1 MPILGIADGRTI
13 ISLDSRGTAES
24 GTGLELGYLQIPTK
38 YGRWT
43 SCHVWVRPRVCS
55 VTVMENCDPLMMSL
69 NVTDNAPMAVVIY
82 ICVPSTSLYIC
93 IISQCKLN
101 STEHYT
107 ELLREEI

>member
-13 ISLDSRGTAES
+13 ISLDSRGNAEA

-82 ICVPSTSLYIC
+82 IYMCA
-93 IISQCKLN
+93 
-101 STEHYT
+101 
-107 ELLREEI
+107 